1 MLERIR
7 EGSQGIV
14 AKSILGL
21 VILTFAVSG
30 IGSYINSQ
38 ADTALATVNDV
49 EIGQSAFDRAY
60 QNERSRMEQQFGAM
74 VEQLMADENY
84 VANFRRNILDRL
96 IVEELQK
103 QNAKDLG
110 IRVGDKQ
117 INKAILKMPEFQ
129 MGGQFNQDTYV
140 ALLRQAGFT
149 PAQFREYMREQMA
162 TSQYSSAVFGTEF
175 VLPNEEAQFAK
186 LNTQTRTFDLVE
198 FDVNAVK
205 AEITPE
211 QSELETYYNANKLIY
226 KTQEKVAAEYILIDS
241 AMLASDVE
249 VTEQEIEDFYQTNL
263 QDYTEQEQRRLS
275 HILVESGDDAE
286 DKINQAKAKL
296 DAGEDF
302 AAVAKEFSTDSFSAE
317 NGGDLDWVEPGV
329 MGDAFDAA
337 AFALE
342 NVGDVTGV
350 VETDFG
356 FHIITMTEQKKE
368 EVKPLEAVKAEIKQ
382 QIAEDK
388 AAELYVTAQTQ
399 AVETA
404 FELPDSLEDAAE
416 AAGLKV
422 QTTGLLSRN
431 QLTGVLAQPQ
441 VSNQLFN
448 ENFIAEGINSDLIEL
463 GEDKS
468 VLVRVIEHK
477 ASEQQ
482 SLEEVKA
489 QVTASVVDKKAVEL
503 VDTKAKELLDK
514 LLAGESLA
522 SQGVAVTRKDDVL
535 RNDMSLDANVRNKVF
550 ALAKPVDGKPEYA
563 SVSASNGNAVVVAL
577 EKVGQNTEQ
586 EINASAQLAGL
597 VNRIIS
603 QAYIDAVKAD
613 ADIQISLDN

>member
-30 IGSYINSQ
+30 IGSYISSQ
-38 ADTALATVNDV
+38 ADNALATVNDV

-110 IRVGDKQ
+110 IRVGDEQ
-117 INKAILKMPEFQ
+117 INKAILDMPEFQ

-205 AEITPE
+205 SEITPE

-249 VTEQEIEDFYQTNL
+249 VTEQEIEDYYQTNL
-263 QDYTEQEQRRLS
+263 LDYTEQEQRRLA
-275 HILVESGDDAE
+275 HILVESDEGAE

-337 AFALE
+337 AFALV
-342 NVGDVTGV
+342 NVGDVTDV

-422 QTTGLLSRN
+422 QTTALLSRN

-468 VLVRVIEHK
+468 VLVRVLEHK
-477 ASEQQ
+477 PAEQQ
-482 SLEEVKA
+482 SLDEVKA

-522 SQGVAVTRKDDVL
+522 SQGVAVTRKDDVT
-535 RNDMSLDANVRNKVF
+535 RNDMSIDANVRNKVF
-550 ALAKPVDGKPEYA
+550 ALAKPADGKAEYA

-577 EKVGQNTEQ
+577 EKVGQSTEQ
-586 EINASAQLAGL
+586 ATNASAQLTAL
-597 VNRIIS
+597 ASRIIS
-603 QAYIDAVKAD
+603 KAYIDAVKAE